1 MNKTYKKTTYR
12 RKNGARNNGSLYGKY
27 KLPFPPLDPHK
38 TSPETEQAVLE
49 VLNEGTSKNT
59 RRSYDDALNYWK
71 SWFQLRYGKPF
82 SLPVS
87 IPVVQQFILDHLER
101 TSLTGK
107 ISHGL
112 PPEIDELLVSD
123 GCKRKTGP
131 LAISTVRHRLAVLS
145 NAHFTN
151 KLESPVKDISVKQL
165 LQSFQRT
172 YARRGKTPGQKTAIT
187 AESLELML
195 ATCTDGLK
203 GLRDRALL
211 LFIWASGGRRRS
223 EASAAMMRNLSRID
237 SRTYLYNLFHS
248 KTDQMGSSPRSCSNK
263 PIVGRAADAL
273 TAWLKASGIRDGPIF
288 RQVRGGKATDA
299 ISDHSVCKIV
309 KNRAKLAG
317 LIGNFGAHS
326 LRSGFVTEAGRRGVP
341 LGEAMALTGHR
352 SVDMFLGYFQAGAVE
367 NSSAA
372 NMLPETSLDSI

>member
-1 MNKTYKKTTYR
+1 MNTKYKNTTYR
-12 RKNGARNNGSLYGKY
+12 RKEGARNGPLYGKY
-27 KLPFPPLDPHK
+27 KRPIPPLDPHK
-38 TSPETEQAVLE
+38 ASPETEQAVLE
-49 VLNEGTSKNT
+49 VLNEGESKNT

-71 SWFQLRYGKPF
+71 SWFYRRYGKPF
-82 SLPVS
+82 SLPAS

-101 TSLTGK
+101 TCSTGK

-112 PPEIDELLVSD
+112 PPEIDEALVSD
-123 GCKRKTGP
+123 GCKRRTGP
-131 LAISTVRHRLAVLS
+131 LALSTVRHRLAVLS
-145 NAHFTN
+145 NAHFLN
-151 KLESPVKDISVKQL
+151 KIESPVKDITVQQL
-165 LQSFQRT
+165 IKSFQRT
-172 YARRGKTPGQKTAIT
+172 YARRGTTSSQKTAIT
-187 AESLELML
+187 ADSLDLML
-195 ATCTDGLK
+195 DTCTDGLK

-248 KTDQMGSSPRSCSNK
+248 KTDQMGSSGRSCANK
-263 PIVGRAADAL
+263 PIVGRAAEAL
-273 TAWLKASGIRDGPIF
+273 TAWLEASGVRDGPIF

-309 KNRAKLAG
+309 KHRAKLAG

-352 SVDMFLGYFQAGAVE
+352 SVDVFLGYFQAGAVE

-372 NMLPETSLDSI
+372 NLLSEITI